1 MDNASLSALGAAA
14 AGGVK
19 PPKPRLKAI
28 DRQQMRLHPVEVE
41 RLVEPDHAVRAIWEL
56 IGQRDLG
63 GFYAPIKAV
72 EGVAGR
78 EAIDPQLL
86 ISLWVWALSEGVSSA
101 REIERRCHYHPVCQ
115 WLTGL
120 EVINYHTLS
129 DFRTQHQAALHQLFV
144 EVLGVLDQ
152 AGLVDL
158 GPVMHDGMKV
168 KANAA
173 DNRFHREATLQ
184 QHLEVAR
191 QHVEQMER
199 EAGQNEEVT
208 PRQQAARQRAAREK
222 QQRLEQAL
230 EELQQIQAHSKE
242 PGKARASQTD
252 PEARVM
258 QQAQGAT
265 GPAYNVQISTDAQ
278 ETIIVGV
285 GLSQCSSD
293 AGELGPAVE
302 RVEAN
307 LKRPVEEMVVDA
319 GFTNQ
324 ATIEAMAERET
335 GLIGSL
341 ADPEARVET
350 ALKSC
355 GVAEAFYPKAFVYD
369 PGQNCY
375 TCPAGKTLRYQDRE
389 KQKGSIRFR
398 YRAAKADCQAC
409 PLQAQCCPHTSKGRA
424 IWRVEDSEAM
434 TAFKQKMAT
443 PEAQQT
449 YKQRSQVAEF
459 PNAWIKAKIGL
470 RQFRLRGLVKVGM
483 EALWACL
490 TYNIQQ
496 WIRLRWRP
504 QRQAAA
510 LVGARAG

>member
-1 MDNASLSALGAAA
+1 MDNGNLSAALASTPAAEA
-14 AGGVK
+14 
-19 PPKPRLKAI
+19 PQPRLKAI
-28 DRQQMRLHPVEVE
+28 DRRQMRLHPVEVE

-56 IGQRDLG
+56 IGQRDLS

-72 EGVAGR
+72 DGVAGR
-78 EAIDPQLL
+78 EAIDPRLL

-101 REIERRCHYHPVCQ
+101 REIERRCQYHPVYQ

-120 EVINYHTLS
+120 EGMNYHTLS
-129 DFRTQHQAALHQLFV
+129 DFRTQHQEALHQLFV
-144 EVLGVLDQ
+144 EVLGVLDR
-152 AGLVDL
+152 AELVSL
-158 GPVMHDGMKV
+158 GRVMHDGTKV

-173 DNRFHREATLQ
+173 DNRFHRQATLQ
-184 QHLEVAR
+184 QHLEAAR

-199 EAGQNEEVT
+199 EASEDLS

-230 EELQQIQAHSKE
+230 EELKQIQAHSKE
-242 PGKARASQTD
+242 PDKARSSRTD
-252 PEARVM
+252 PEARMM
-258 QQAQGAT
+258 QQAQGAC

-285 GLSQCSSD
+285 GVSQCSSD

-307 LKRPVEEMVVDA
+307 LERPVEEMVVDA

-341 ADPEARVET
+341 PDPEARVET
-350 ALKSC
+350 SLKSC
-355 GVAEAFYPKAFVYD
+355 GVSEEFYPKAFVYD
-369 PGQNCY
+369 ASQNCY

-389 KQKGSIRFR
+389 KQKGSMRYR

-409 PLQAQCCPHTSKGRA
+409 PLKAQCCPHTSKGRA
-424 IWRVEDSEAM
+424 IWRVEDSQAV

-449 YKQRSQVAEF
+449 YQQRSQVAEF

-470 RQFRLRGLVKVGM
+470 RQFRLRGLVKVGI

-504 QRQAAA
+504 QRQGA
-510 LVGARAG
+510 LVGARAA